1 MDRGKGAVL
10 KSLRFSLEG
19 QVKKYLRRVMTE
31 REMDV
36 ALSRIAAEIIQDDPG
51 LEDSLIVGI
60 RRRGVP
66 LAELLQEKITAQVG
80 QTIECGSL
88 DITFYRDDFSLVA
101 TQPVV
106 HGSQLPFPIDQKKI
120 LLVDDVLYTGRTI
133 RAALES
139 VLDYGRPDKVVLVV
153 LVDRGHRELPIQA
166 DYVGKVIET
175 AENEMVEVRLPPV
188 DNEQAVYLST
198 LELMQQRDG
207 DD

>member
-1 MDRGKGAVL
+1 
-10 KSLRFSLEG
+10 
-19 QVKKYLRRVMTE
+19 MTQE
-31 REMDV
+31 EMDV
-36 ALSRIAAEIIQDDPG
+36 ALDRIVSDILQDHPK
-51 LEDSLIVGI
+51 LEDTLIVGI

-66 LAELLQEKITAQVG
+66 LAELIQEKIAARLG
-80 QTIECGSL
+80 KRIECGSL

-106 HGSQLPFPIDQKKI
+106 HGSQLPFPIDRKKI

-139 VLDYGRPDKVVLVV
+139 VLDYGRPDKVELVV

-166 DYVGKVIET
+166 DYVGAFIET
-175 AENEMVEVRLPPV
+175 EEDEVVEVRLPPV

-198 LELMQQRDG
+198 LELMQQGNG

>member
-1 MDRGKGAVL
+1 M
-10 KSLRFSLEG
+10 
-19 QVKKYLRRVMTE
+19 KKYLRQVMTE

-36 ALSRIAAEIIQDDPG
+36 ALSRIAAEIIQDHPG

-80 QTIECGSL
+80 KTIECGSL

-101 TQPVV
+101 TQPIV
-106 HGSQLPFPIDQKKI
+106 HGSQLPFPIDRKKL

-139 VLDYGRPDKVVLVV
+139 ILDYGRPDKVELVV

-166 DYVGKVIET
+166 DYVGKFIET
-175 AENEMVEVRLPPV
+175 AENEVVEVRLPPV
-188 DNEQAVYLST
+188 DTDQTVYLST
-198 LELMQQRDG
+198 LELMQQGDG

>member
-1 MDRGKGAVL
+1 M
-10 KSLRFSLEG
+10 
-19 QVKKYLRRVMTE
+19 KKYLRRVMTE
-31 REMDV
+31 REMYV
-36 ALSRIAAEIIQDDPG
+36 ALSRIATEILQDDPQ
-51 LEDSLIVGI
+51 LENTLIVGI

-66 LAELLQEKITAQVG
+66 LAELLQEKLAAQVG
-80 QTIECGSL
+80 RKIECGSL

-106 HGSQLPFPIDQKKI
+106 HGSKLPFPIDRKTI
-120 LLVDDVLYTGRTI
+120 LLVDDVLFTGRTV

-139 VLDYGRPDKVVLVV
+139 ILDYGRPDRVELVV

-166 DYVGKVIET
+166 DYLGKFIET
-175 AENEMVEVRLPPV
+175 AENEVVEVRLPPV
-188 DNEQAVYLST
+188 DTDQAVYLST

>member
-1 MDRGKGAVL
+1 MKN
-10 KSLRFSLEG
+10 
-19 QVKKYLRRVMTE
+19 YLRRVMTE

-36 ALSRIAAEIIQDDPG
+36 ALSKLATEILQHHPQ
-51 LEDSLIVGI
+51 LEDTLIVGI

-66 LAELLQEKITAQVG
+66 LAELLQEKIAAQIG
-80 QTIECGSL
+80 KRIDCGSL

-106 HGSQLPFPIDQKKI
+106 HGSELPFPIDRKKI

-139 VLDYGRPDKVVLVV
+139 ILDYGRPDKVELVV

-166 DYVGKVIET
+166 DYVGAFIET
-175 AENEMVEVRLPPV
+175 VENEMVEVRLPPV
-188 DNEQAVYLST
+188 DNEQAVYLSS
-198 LELMQQRDG
+198 LELMQQEDG
-207 DD
+207 DG